1 MAIKG
6 IDVSR
11 WQTVIDFEKVKS
23 SGIDFVIIKAGGSDK
38 GLYTDSYFETN
49 YNKAKA
55 AGLKVGA
62 YYFVGKK
69 FLGEVNG
76 RADAQRF
83 IAQLS
88 GKQFDF
94 PVYLDLET
102 TEARYKKEATEA
114 SIAFCEELE
123 KAGFFVG
130 IYASDI
136 SGFKDKLE
144 YDKVKR
150 FTIWAA
156 RYNTIPPEYATD
168 YQIWQYSSKGSV
180 PGIVGSVDLDTALTD
195 FSKVIISKGFNGYPK
210 KSKAKK
216 KNEEA

>member
-1 MAIKG
+1 MALKG

-49 YNKAKA
+49 YQKAKA

-69 FLGEVNG
+69 FLGAENG

-114 SIAFCEELE
+114 AIAFCEELE

-136 SGFKDKLE
+136 SGFKDRLE

-156 RYNTIPPEYATD
+156 RYRNNPPEYATD

-180 PGIVGSVDLDTALTD
+180 PGIVGSVDMDTALTD

-210 KSKAKK
+210 KSKSKK